1 MDDDNYCQHCN
12 GSGEGSHDGTRC
24 GYCNGSGVERDTDD
38 DLDDRADRAW
48 DNYKERNYAA

>member
-24 GYCNGSGVERDTDD
+24 GYCKGSGVERDTDD

-48 DNYKERNYAA
+48 DSYKERNYAE